1 MPWNI
6 SNYPISFKNLS
17 VSQRRKAIDIANAV
31 LRDCLADGG
40 TDEKCAPK
48 AIRIAL
54 AKVQGGNMAE
64 ELNEA
69 YIDSA
74 WNNDKS
80 DYTIEQLARAVPA
93 AILKWAQA
101 RAKKEDRDII
111 KDDLK
116 LRYKEPNG
124 DININGIRAALRRLP
139 RTTGIPQSVLSAARK
154 ELENVLSR
162 AKKELGIQEEID
174 VLGEP
179 FEEEIIWNIPL
190 SEDAIIVEG
199 NAGDKLV
206 KAEVKLIR
214 AGWSKNKRYYP
225 ASLLKKRAPLFE
237 RVGSFNGHV
246 NKPKVTD
253 YTGWFEDVHWSDADN
268 AIVGTF
274 NIFDPDVKRIAEHAP
289 HLIAL
294 SIAAQGSLVRGE
306 AEGKKGWLVEDIVAA
321 RSCDVVVSA
330 AAGGK
335 IKSIMEAIEDKEA
348 ELEVNT
354 IQDLRKAY
362 PDLLEEFKKDI
373 LAQTEEQDK
382 DKELARLQEELEAV
396 KKEKKAL
403 EHKVAVFESR
413 DVLESVLDKAELPE
427 ASKNRI
433 RDLFK
438 DEVVEEEN
446 VVRAIEA
453 EKEYVKALTEE
464 VPVQGVKPESD
475 PLEESND
482 EVATRLRKL
491 FGLVEEGDE

>member
-1 MPWNI
+1 
-6 SNYPISFKNLS
+6 
-17 VSQRRKAIDIANAV
+17 
-31 LRDCLADGG
+31 
-40 TDEKCAPK
+40 
-48 AIRIAL
+48 
-54 AKVQGGNMAE
+54 MAE

-69 YIDSA
+69 YVDSA

-93 AILKWAQA
+93 AILKWARS
-101 RAKKEDRDII
+101 RAKKEERDLI

-124 DININGIRAALRRLP
+124 DININGIRAALHRLP
-139 RTTGIPQSVLSAARK
+139 QTTGIPQNILSAARK
-154 ELENVLSR
+154 ELENALSR

-179 FEEEIIWNIPL
+179 FEEEIVWNIPL
-190 SEDAIIVEG
+190 SEEDIIVEG
-199 NAGDKLV
+199 DANDRLV

-214 AGWSKNKRYYP
+214 AGWSKNKRYYS
-225 ASLLKKRAPLFE
+225 ANLLKKRASLFE

-246 NKPKVTD
+246 KKPKVTD
-253 YTGWFEDVHWSDADN
+253 YTGWFEGVHWSDADN
-268 AIVGTF
+268 ALVGTF

-294 SIAAQGSLVRGE
+294 SIAAQGSLARGE

-330 AAGGK
+330 AAGGG
-335 IKSIMEAIEDKEA
+335 IKSIIEAIEDKEA

-354 IQDLRKAY
+354 VQDLQKAY

-373 LAQTEEQDK
+373 LSQTEEQDK
-382 DKELARLQEELEAV
+382 DKELKRLQEELEAA
-396 KKEKKAL
+396 KKEKEAL
-403 EHKVAVFESR
+403 AHKVAVFESR
-413 DVLESVLDKAELPE
+413 DVLENALDKAELPE

-438 DEVVEEEN
+438 DEVVEEES
-446 VVRAIEA
+446 VARAIEA
-453 EKEYVKALTEE
+453 EKEYIKALTEE
-464 VPVQGVKPESD
+464 VPVQGVKPEPD
-475 PLEESND
+475 PLEESNA
-482 EVATRLRKL
+482 EVANRLRKL
-491 FGLVEEGDE
+491 FGLIEEGDK